1 MPANESLLEYYLHQH
16 RNIENYLELCMIHA
30 EAELVHELRLSIKKL
45 RAFYKL
51 AAGLSPADKVDHFNI
66 KNRVRRLFRIS
77 GQLRDTQVQI
87 HLLVTLQQQLGIEYP
102 EFSKWMLKRENKR
115 VMRFGRKPVQLLSS
129 AIPDATLQKTADW
142 ITITSEETIF
152 SEAGKVLTGLCIK
165 ARKLS
170 AGTRNER
177 DLHRIRT
184 ITKQVKYIL
193 NIMHHS
199 YPDFIFNE
207 VSVNSLREIEAS
219 VGHWHDNLVRVE
231 LLEKFM
237 KKSNFA
243 DDSLMLKYQKLLD
256 ACKAELDSAYA
267 EAYRIVR
274 SELVSEQP
282 ESTD

>member
-1 MPANESLLEYYLHQH
+1 MPAHESLLEYYQHQH
-16 RNIENYLELCMIHA
+16 RNIKNYLELCMIHA
-30 EAELVHELRLSIKKL
+30 ETELVHELRLSMKKL

-51 AAGLSPADKVDHFNI
+51 AEGFSLANKDQNI
-66 KNRVRRLFRIS
+66 HIKKQVNRLFRIS

-87 HLLVTLQQQLGIEYP
+87 HLFVVLQQQTGIEYP
-102 EFSKWMLKRENKR
+102 EFSKWMLKREKKH
-115 VMRFGRKPVQLLSS
+115 VMRFGRKPLQLLSVNS
-129 AIPDATLQKTADW
+129 SDSSLQKTGDW
-142 ITITSEETIF
+142 IANVGDETIF
-152 SEAGKVLTGLCIK
+152 SEAGKVLTGLCTK

-199 YPDFIFNE
+199 YPDYIFNE
-207 VSVNSLREIEAS
+207 ISVNSLREIEAS

-237 KKSNFA
+237 GKSKFA
-243 DDSLMLKYQKLLD
+243 DDSLLIKYQKLLD
-256 ACKAELDSAYA
+256 TCKAELDIAYT

-274 SELVSEQP
+274 SELL
-282 ESTD
+282 